1 MSVLAGSR
9 HLGDDDLIRY
19 MDHQLDRDGQR
30 LMGAHLRTCAD
41 CTGRLE
47 GFRQKSALAKEWLSL
62 LPAEMPDPN
71 KRAVALAALDRT
83 RFRRRSV
90 PMASAW
96 MKAAAAVVLLVSVGM
111 ATEPMREFVARGV
124 VRLGGG
130 EPGSAARRLVEWL
143 GQEKQ
148 LQKPE
153 LARARP
159 LPAAAPESYGYSAEQ
174 RPATAAAPTA
184 TRAPR
189 PAERPVPP
197 KRGVSPPITFTPAGP
212 DVSLVFSSVQAAG
225 SATIWIR
232 QVPRA
237 NVQAVRGYRNE
248 ELVTGADGLEVR
260 NRPGSRAD
268 YVITIPTRYRYIL
281 VKVADGPEVRIG
293 ITKSKR
299 EWVWTIG
306 LQNSALDQQVPPE
319 EP

>member
-19 MDHQLDRDGQR
+19 MDHQLDREGQR

-71 KRAVALAALDRT
+71 KRAVALAGLDRA

-96 MKAAAAVVLLVSVGM
+96 VKAAAAVVLLVSVGM
-111 ATEPMREFVARGV
+111 ATEPMRAFVARGV
-124 VRLGGG
+124 LRLGGS
-130 EPGSAARRLVEWL
+130 EPGSVAARMAEWL
-143 GQEKQ
+143 GQETQ

-159 LPAAAPESYGYSAEQ
+159 LPAAAPEGHGYNAGQ
-174 RPATAAAPTA
+174 RPATAPAA

-189 PAERPVPP
+189 PAERPLPP

-232 QVPRA
+232 EVPRA
-237 NVQAVRGYRNE
+237 NVQAVRNYRGE

-306 LQNSALDQQVPPE
+306 LQNSALDQPPPA

>member
-1 MSVLAGSR
+1 MSVMAGSR

-19 MDHQLDRDGQR
+19 MDHQLDREGQR
-30 LMGAHLRTCAD
+30 LMGAHLRTCAG
-41 CTGRLE
+41 CTARLE
-47 GFRQKSALAKEWLSL
+47 GFQQKSALAKEWLDL

-90 PMASAW
+90 PLATAW
-96 MKAAAAVVLLVSVGM
+96 MKAAAAIVLLVSVGM
-111 ATEPMREFVARGV
+111 ATEPVRAFVARGV

-143 GQEKQ
+143 GQERQ
-148 LQKPE
+148 LQRPVLVQAPRPIPQAVPE
-153 LARARP
+153 A
-159 LPAAAPESYGYSAEQ
+159 GYSAE
-174 RPATAAAPTA
+174 
-184 TRAPR
+184 APR
-189 PAERPVPP
+189 PAGPPAATTQPRPAARPAP
-197 KRGVSPPITFTPAGP
+197 AKRGVSPPITFTPAGP

-232 QVPRA
+232 EVPRA
-237 NVQAVRGYRNE
+237 NVQAVRRYGNE

-306 LQNSALDQQVPPE
+306 LQNSALDQQLPSEDP
-319 EP
+319 